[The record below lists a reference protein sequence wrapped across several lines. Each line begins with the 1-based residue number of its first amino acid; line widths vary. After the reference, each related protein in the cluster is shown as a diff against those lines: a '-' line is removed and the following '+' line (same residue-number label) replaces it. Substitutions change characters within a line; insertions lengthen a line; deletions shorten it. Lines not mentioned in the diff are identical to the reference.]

1 MYRNNNL
8 KNVVSQQILHL
19 YYKDQ
24 LVNNHVVHIVTIVLE
39 DVKKLFVL
47 TMFYLFC
54 LLKILIVQFEDYTPL
69 F

>member
-69 F
+69 I